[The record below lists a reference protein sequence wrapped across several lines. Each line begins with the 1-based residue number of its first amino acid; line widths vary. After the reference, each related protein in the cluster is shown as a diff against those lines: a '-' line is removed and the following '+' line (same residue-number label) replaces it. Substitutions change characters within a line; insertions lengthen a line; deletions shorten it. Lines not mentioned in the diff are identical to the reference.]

1 MKLSIQIT
9 KKEIVSQSLSID
21 KKYSYGINIYLRF
34 KQELDIFSCVN
45 IKEPRQKNSMFKNS
59 GTKFCINETF
69 KFNKVNPQLLIV
81 LKLWFSLSKLKIYLH
96 ENKSRKANLN
106 NKVRFT
112 SANECLKWFLVLNL
126 KLRCKKEPLRKFL

>member
-1 MKLSIQIT
+1 MSIQIT

-59 GTKFCINETF
+59 GTKFYINETF
-69 KFNKVNPQLLIV
+69 KFNKLNPQLLIV
-81 LKLWFSLSKLKIYLH
+81 LKL
-96 ENKSRKANLN
+96 
-106 NKVRFT
+106 
-112 SANECLKWFLVLNL
+112 
-126 KLRCKKEPLRKFL
+126 